1 MSEEKREQRSIRLHI
16 YDMELPIKIYAD
28 EEETYR
34 KAAKFATNTVAA
46 YTAQSNGKMSTIDI
60 LYMALM
66 DVALKY
72 ELEAARNDTAPY
84 TDILRTITSEIEQT
98 LKGENR

>member
-46 YTAQSNGKMSTIDI
+46 YTAQSNGQMSTIDI

-72 ELEAARNDTAPY
+72 ELEVVRNDTAPY
-84 TDILRTITSEIEQT
+84 TDILRKITSEIEQT
-98 LKGENR
+98 LNSESR